1 MVWADTAMSQSSM
14 SAAVNA
20 RALFDIAPPS
30 GNLRAFMALPL
41 KYSFKNV
48 IVRWRSTIATVA
60 GMGLT
65 ILVYVGMQM
74 MAGAIE
80 ASGGKTGDSR
90 NFFILRRGAD
100 SESSSQVTREN
111 LATFQYAEEIA
122 RDAEG
127 KPLISADTL
136 VVIYLPRRGGEQAAG
151 GANVIFRGVSANA
164 VALRPQVKL
173 VEGRMF
179 EGGKREMIISRRLAQ
194 RFENMS
200 VGSVV
205 KIGIRELKV
214 VGHFDASGSAFDSE
228 AWMDAEEARSLFNRD
243 NYCSVLIRPVSEAAG
258 KQLIERLEADKRLAL
273 RGVSETA
280 YYGEQ
285 TKTAGPI
292 RFAGKWLAIAMSV
305 GAVLA
310 AMNTMY
316 ASVGSRTR
324 EIGTL
329 RVMGFRRKAVV
340 AAILIEGAFLAAIG
354 GAFGCALALLFN
366 GYTAGTFNFQSFGE
380 TVFELKLTWDIIA
393 NALIFAIIVGI
404 IGSLLP
410 ALRASRLPVIAAL
423 KEA

>member
-1 MVWADTAMSQSSM
+1 
-14 SAAVNA
+14 
-20 RALFDIAPPS
+20 
-30 GNLRAFMALPL
+30 MALPL

-48 IVRWRSTIATVA
+48 VIRWRSTIATVA
-60 GMGLT
+60 GMALT
-65 ILVYVGMQM
+65 ILVYVGMEM

-80 ASGGKTGDSR
+80 SAGGKTGDVR
-90 NFFILRRGAD
+90 NLIILRRGAD

-122 RDAEG
+122 RDTAG

-136 VVIYLPRRGGEQAAG
+136 VVIYLPRRGGEKDAG
-151 GANVIFRGVSANA
+151 GANVIFRGVSSNA
-164 VALRPQVKL
+164 VALRPQMKL

-179 EGGKREMIISRRLAQ
+179 EGGKREIIISQRLAR
-194 RFENMS
+194 RFENMG
-200 VGSVV
+200 VGSTLKV
-205 KIGIRELKV
+205 GIRELKV
-214 VGHFDASGSAFDSE
+214 VGHFDAGGSAFDSE
-228 AWMDAEEARSLFNRD
+228 AWMDADEARSLFNRD
-243 NYCSVLIRPVSEAAG
+243 NYCSVLVRPLNEEAR
-258 KQLIERLEADKRLAL
+258 KKLIARLEGDKRLAL
-273 RGVSETA
+273 RGVSEIA
-280 YYGEQ
+280 YYAEQ

-292 RFAGKWLAIAMSV
+292 RMAGKWLAVAMSI

-354 GAFGCALALLFN
+354 GMVGCALAMIFN
-366 GYTAGTFNFQSFGE
+366 GYSAGTFNFQSFGE
-380 TVFELKLTWDIIA
+380 TVFELKLTWNIIGK
-393 NALIFAIIVGI
+393 ALIFSTIVGI

-410 ALRASRLPVIAAL
+410 ALRAARLPVIVAL